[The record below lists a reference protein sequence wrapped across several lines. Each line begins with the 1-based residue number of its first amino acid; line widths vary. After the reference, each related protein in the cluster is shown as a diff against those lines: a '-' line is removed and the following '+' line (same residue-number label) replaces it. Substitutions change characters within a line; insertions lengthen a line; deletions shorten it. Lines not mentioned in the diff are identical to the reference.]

1 MSENNLLEVRNLK
14 VQFTTPE
21 GIVLAVD
28 GITFD
33 IKKGRTLAIV
43 GESGCGKTVTALSL
57 LKLLKTPPASI
68 SADSILLDGSDIH
81 NLSPNQIRKIRGRDI
96 SMIFQEPM
104 TSLNPVFRISEQM
117 SEVYKTHTN
126 LNNQQIREACIE
138 SLRNVGVPE
147 PEKKFVSYPHELS
160 GGLRQRVMI
169 AMALSSKPKLLIADE
184 PTTALDVTVQAQLL
198 MLLRRMCQNSG
209 MSVLLITH
217 DFGVVADLAEDVV
230 VMYAGKIV
238 EFGPLNTVLYSPK
251 HPYTRALINS
261 IPGLHVKRGGRLNS
275 ITGMVPNLLRL
286 PEGCRFAPRCS
297 YANEKCL
304 RYQPEMEQ
312 ISEQGVAC
320 FKWRELN

>member
-1 MSENNLLEVRNLK
+1 MSDNALLEVRDLY
-14 VQFTTPE
+14 VQFATPE
-21 GIVLAVD
+21 GIVPAVD
-28 GITFD
+28 GIDFD

-57 LKLLKTPPASI
+57 LKLLKSPPAKI
-68 SADSILLDGSDIH
+68 TADSIKLDGLDIY
-81 NLSPNQIRKIRGRDI
+81 NLSPNEIRKIRGKDI

-104 TSLNPVFRISEQM
+104 TSLNPVFRISKQM
-117 SEVYKTHTN
+117 NEVYKTHTN
-126 LNNQQIREACIE
+126 LNNKQIQEACIE
-138 SLRNVGVPE
+138 ALRTVGVPE
-147 PEKKFVSYPHELS
+147 PEKKYVAYPHELS

-184 PTTALDVTVQAQLL
+184 PTTALDVTVQAQIL

-251 HPYTRALINS
+251 HPYTKALINS
-261 IPGLHVKRGGRLNS
+261 IPGLRVKRGGRLNS

-297 YANEKCL
+297 QANEKCTRL
-304 RYQPEMEQ
+304 QPEIEQ
-312 ISEQGVAC
+312 ISDQGVAC
-320 FKWRELN
+320 FRWRELN